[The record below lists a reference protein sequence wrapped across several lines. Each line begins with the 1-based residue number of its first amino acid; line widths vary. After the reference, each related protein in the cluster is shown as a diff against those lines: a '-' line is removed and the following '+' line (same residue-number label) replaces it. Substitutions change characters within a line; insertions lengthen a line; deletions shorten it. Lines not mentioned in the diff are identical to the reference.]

1 MMRNDNCMFIGLTG
15 GIGSG
20 KSTVTSYLKSKDYI
34 VIDADVLSKTVV
46 EPGEKAYFDIVSEFG
61 ESILNSDGSI
71 NRKQLGDIIFQDE
84 VQRKKL
90 NEIVHPEVRRLMME
104 LLHEFSFHNSI
115 VFADIP
121 LLIETDLM
129 STFDEIWLVYATE
142 DICLERIMKRD
153 GISREDALLRIRAQ
167 MAIDEKMIVSD
178 LILYNTADVEFL
190 FRQIDEAL
198 ILSINK

>member
-1 MMRNDNCMFIGLTG
+1 MKRNDNCMFIGLTG

-20 KSTVTSYLKSKDYI
+20 KSTVTNYLKNKDYI
-34 VIDADVLSKTVV
+34 VIDADVLAKTVV
-46 EPGEKAYFDIVSEFG
+46 EPGEKAYFDIVTEFG

-104 LLHEFSFHNSI
+104 LLHEFSFHNTLI
-115 VFADIP
+115 FADIP
-121 LLIETDLM
+121 LLIESNLM
-129 STFDEIWLVYATE
+129 SSFDEVWLVYAPE
-142 DICLERIMKRD
+142 EICMDRIMKRD

-167 MAIDEKMIVSD
+167 MAIDEKMTVSD

-198 ILSINK
+198 ILSTNK

>member
-121 LLIETDLM
+121 LLIESDLM

-167 MAIDEKMIVSD
+167 MAIDEKKIVSD

>member
-46 EPGEKAYFDIVSEFG
+46 EPGEKAYFDIVAEFG
-61 ESILNSDGSI
+61 ESILNGDGSI

-121 LLIETDLM
+121 LLIESDLM
-129 STFDEIWLVYATE
+129 STFDAIWLVYAAE

-167 MAIDEKMIVSD
+167 MAIDEKKIVSD

>member
-1 MMRNDNCMFIGLTG
+1 MKRNDNCMFIGLTG

-20 KSTVTSYLKSKDYI
+20 KSTVTNYLKNKDYI
-34 VIDADVLSKTVV
+34 VIDADVLAKTVV
-46 EPGEKAYFDIVSEFG
+46 EPGEKAYFDIVTAFG

-104 LLHEFSFHNSI
+104 LLHEFSFHNTLI
-115 VFADIP
+115 FADIP
-121 LLIETDLM
+121 LLIESNLM
-129 STFDEIWLVYATE
+129 SGFDEVWLVYAPE
-142 DICLERIMKRD
+142 EICVDRIMKRD

-167 MAIDEKMIVSD
+167 MAIDEKMTVSD
-178 LILYNTADVEFL
+178 LILYNTADLEFL

-198 ILSINK
+198 ILSTNK

>member
-1 MMRNDNCMFIGLTG
+1 
-15 GIGSG
+15 
-20 KSTVTSYLKSKDYI
+20 
-34 VIDADVLSKTVV
+34 
-46 EPGEKAYFDIVSEFG
+46 
-61 ESILNSDGSI
+61 LNGDGSI

-121 LLIETDLM
+121 LLIESDLI

-153 GISREDALLRIRAQ
+153 GISKEDALLRIRAQ